1 MRTGVRFVAAA
12 LVGILLAGVMP
23 PVARA
28 QQPAQPPAQQPA
40 PQPGQ
45 PVAQQPAQQPGMMQ
59 EQMKSRDDDWDTVA
73 NIYNVA
79 YVPGKVVLCGLGGV
93 VAVVVMAVSFGTA
106 HKSATAVVREGCGGS
121 WALSADDVRPT
132 AQEDFYTRNPAD
144 R

>member
-1 MRTGVRFVAAA
+1 MRTGVRFVAVA
-12 LVGILLAGVMP
+12 LVGILLSGVMP
-23 PVARA
+23 PVASA
-28 QQPAQPPAQQPA
+28 QQPAQPPA

-79 YVPGKVVLCGLGGV
+79 YVPGKAVLCTLGV
-93 VAVVVMAVSFGTA
+93 VAAAALMIGTFGTA
-106 HKSATAVVREGCGGS
+106 HKGATGVVREGCGGP
-121 WALSADDVRPT
+121 WALSADDVRPS